1 MSDEKYLPSSYSRCV
16 FMWHI
21 SDSFIN
27 KHLKYSSQT
36 NKIFSYIPYFYFTV
50 HNSQLYQLNNI
61 WSILLL
67 KLIFAN
73 LATDT
78 EGPVSGVVC
87 TIFRQIKTNFISD
100 QILNLCRKFHA
111 LQIIQTKIYL
121 FNLKIFLF
129 ILFIKIY
136 LECFNLILV

>member
-50 HNSQLYQLNNI
+50 HSSQFTI
-61 WSILLL
+61 ISIIQHL
-67 KLIFAN
+67 KYSFIKIDICKSCNRHCLS
-73 LATDT
+73 
-78 EGPVSGVVC
+78 SGVVC

-129 ILFIKIY
+129 ILFIKI
-136 LECFNLILV
+136 FFRMF